1 MTVFYT
7 NERAR
12 YGGVSGTIV
21 PFPIKLPDINVP
33 DQGHWREYLPA
44 GYLRCDGS
52 VYQAE
57 VFPELAEVLGVGVSC
72 RYKKPDTEL
81 LDNQFQVPDLGA
93 KSIRTSKCLP
103 TKKPQT

>member
-33 DQGHWREYLPA
+33 DQGDWREYLPA

-52 VYQAE
+52 V
-57 VFPELAEVLGVGVSC
+57 LAASEYPVLAGVLGTGQNSKF
-72 RYKKPDTEL
+72 RKPITHKFL
-81 LDNQFQVPDLGA
+81 NIKRV
-93 KSIRTSKCLP
+93 
-103 TKKPQT
+103 